1 MTFNLTLNSILN
13 NEEIQTYLDFTDEI
27 FSGIGY
33 KEHGK
38 SHAFYASERA
48 GQVLK
53 YLGYSEKEIE
63 LAKVAAYL
71 HDIGN
76 LISKTE
82 HDQSGAI
89 MFLNLI
95 DEKYYNEDVFT
106 VVTAIGN
113 HEEKNSDPVSAVAA
127 AVVLGDKTDVRN
139 ERLRDKDSDAASYVD
154 KHSRVIAACKKVDL
168 VVDKEKKMIS
178 LWITIDTNICSVM
191 DYFEI
196 FLPRTKYCT
205 RASRVLGCDFELY
218 INKDKFL

>member
-1 MTFNLTLNSILN
+1 MALELTLDSILN
-13 NEEIQTYLDFTDEI
+13 NDEIQTYLDFTDEI

-38 SHAFYASERA
+38 SHSYHASETA
-48 GQVLK
+48 GQILK
-53 YLGYSEKEIE
+53 HLGYSQKEQE

-89 MFLNLI
+89 MFLNLVDLNSVCDKDI
-95 DEKYYNEDVFT
+95 FAVA
-106 VVTAIGN
+106 TAIGN
-113 HEEKNSDPVSAVAA
+113 HEEKNTDPVSPIAA
-127 AVVLGDKTDVRN
+127 AVVLGDKTDVRH
-139 ERLRDKDSDAASYVD
+139 ERLRGEEDVYVD
-154 KHSRVIAACKKVDL
+154 KHSRVIAACRKVEL
-168 VVDKEKKMIS
+168 KIDKEKKIIA
-178 LWITIDTNICSVM
+178 LWINIDVNICSVM

-196 FLPRTKYCT
+196 FMPRTKFCT